1 MRIAQFFRLPADLPA
16 EQRHNIIHYY
26 FDISWWGLYAGA
38 TASFL
43 SIYATRI
50 GASAAQIGLLTALP
64 AAISLVLSLPFSVII
79 KRMGAHKATWIG
91 AFLSRLLLLPY
102 ALLPSFFP
110 EPQQVTA
117 ILVMAVVMAVPTIL
131 VNVGFSQLLMEAVL
145 PEWRGTVVSVRN
157 AFFSIITFLVTMLS
171 GQILSRMAF
180 PVGYQVVFFIGFV
193 GGIAT
198 SYHLYRVRPL
208 AAASVPAPAVE
219 QAARLSLRF
228 LPLINAQSRRYLR
241 VIGLLFLVNF
251 TTNMANP
258 LVPGVLVNT
267 LALSDEWISLGT
279 AANSLIIFFVS
290 LFIARLTRRA
300 GNRSSTTI
308 GLALQAAQVI
318 LLAVARGPF
327 LYLLS
332 VLIGGIG
339 SGILLTAQYNY
350 HLDNIPDHERST
362 WLSFNFLLG
371 NAALL
376 LGALAGPAL
385 AGWTGAALALI
396 IFGILRLLSG
406 FLILVQKE

>member
-1 MRIAQFFRLPADLPA
+1 MI
-16 EQRHNIIHYY
+16 
-26 FDISWWGLYAGA
+26 
-38 TASFL
+38 
-43 SIYATRI
+43 
-50 GASAAQIGLLTALP
+50 
-64 AAISLVLSLPFSVII
+64 
-79 KRMGAHKATWIG
+79 
-91 AFLSRLLLLPY
+91 
-102 ALLPSFFP
+102 
-110 EPQQVTA
+110 
-117 ILVMAVVMAVPTIL
+117 
-131 VNVGFSQLLMEAVL
+131 
-145 PEWRGTVVSVRN
+145 
-157 AFFSIITFLVTMLS
+157 S

-258 LVPGVLVNT
+258 LVPGVLVNA
-267 LALSDEWISLGT
+267 LKLSDQWISLGT